1 MSRFS
6 TRSPKP
12 PKPHPALEGP
22 QLQAVADLFAVL
34 SEPTRL
40 RILQHLQ
47 HGPAS
52 VGALCEALQIK
63 QANASKQLGILSAA
77 GVVERAQDGNR
88 AIYSIAMPVIFELCG
103 IVCASVAD
111 QAERRAAALRG

>member
-40 RILQHLQ
+40 RILQHL
-47 HGPAS
+47 
-52 VGALCEALQIK
+52 
-63 QANASKQLGILSAA
+63 
-77 GVVERAQDGNR
+77 
-88 AIYSIAMPVIFELCG
+88 
-103 IVCASVAD
+103 
-111 QAERRAAALRG
+111 